1 MTIVYLWSKYNSQV
15 IVNFMFGIKFPAMY
29 LPLVLGL
36 MDFVMAGDFYGPLVG
51 ILVGHFYYF
60 LSEVYVKRDPR
71 WKIRLQAPG
80 WLKSM
85 VPKYQSLTATSQGFQ
100 GFSVQRPEQSFGGR
114 ANVGTAPEAPSG
126 FKAFVGKGRK
136 LGQ

>member
-1 MTIVYLWSKYNSQV
+1 MTIIYLWSKHNSQV

-36 MDFVMAGDFYGPLVG
+36 MDFVMAGDLYGPLVG
-51 ILVGHFYYF
+51 ILVGHAYYF
-60 LSEVYVKRDPR
+60 LSEIYVRKDPR
-71 WKIRLQAPG
+71 WRTRLQAPG
-80 WLKSM
+80 WLKGM
-85 VPKYQSLTATSQGFQ
+85 VPKHQPLGASQGFQ

-114 ANVGTAPEAPSG
+114 ANAGTAPEAPPG
-126 FKAFVGKGRK
+126 FKAFAGKSQK